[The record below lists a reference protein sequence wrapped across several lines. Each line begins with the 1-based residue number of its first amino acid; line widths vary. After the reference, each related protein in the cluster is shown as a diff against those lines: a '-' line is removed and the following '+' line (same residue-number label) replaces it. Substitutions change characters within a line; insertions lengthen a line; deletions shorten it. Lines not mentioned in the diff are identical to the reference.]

1 MTLQCLNLYLD
12 NPCGW
17 RRYLVVQAGRKWAR
31 LVSLEDADTYRVPVA
46 LLATGRPAEIKP
58 TRAARRLR
66 VVAKTFGRQDHSLV
80 REALA
85 ALRGPTHKIQDTSTT
100 SCA

>member
-17 RRYLVVQAGRKWAR
+17 RRYIVVQVGRKWAR
-31 LVSLEDADTYRVPVA
+31 LVSTENAETFKVPLA
-46 LLATGRPAEIKP
+46 ILATGRPVQIKP

-66 VVAKTFGRQDHSLV
+66 TVAKCFGQEDHSLV
-80 REALA
+80 KEALSG
-85 ALRGPTHKIQDTSTT
+85 LRDG
-100 SCA
+100 